1 MTLTSQRID
10 AVRGAIARPV
20 SASRWSAEEF
30 DERFEA
36 ARSRLL
42 AICRLVA
49 GLDNA
54 DDLVQETYIRGSQR
68 IGQLRDPK
76 LFEAWLARIAL
87 NLARTHV
94 RRQGRTEFG
103 SAVPER
109 ALAGAD
115 SGLRDLVEQLPTRE
129 RVVVVLHYGYGYRLI
144 EVAALMGISTIN
156 ARTIAFR
163 ARRRLRKQM
172 EEAERDEPI
181 YELR

>member
-1 MTLTSQRID
+1 M
-10 AVRGAIARPV
+10 

-103 SAVPER
+103 SAVQET
-109 ALAGAD
+109 ASAGPD

-129 RVVVVLHYGYGYRLI
+129 RVVVLHYGYGYRLI

-163 ARRRLRKQM
+163 ARRRLRKQL

-181 YELR
+181 YEFR

>member
-1 MTLTSQRID
+1 MSR
-10 AVRGAIARPV
+10 
-20 SASRWSAEEF
+20 SRWSVEEF

-49 GLDNA
+49 GLDDA
-54 DDLVQETYIRGSQR
+54 DDLVQETYLRGGQR

-87 NLARTHV
+87 NLARSHV
-94 RRQGRTEFG
+94 RRQSRTESG

-109 ALAGAD
+109 ASIAAD
-115 SGLRDLVEQLPTRE
+115 SGLRDLVEHLPLRE
-129 RVVVVLHYGYGYRLI
+129 RMVVVLHYGYGYRLI

-163 ARRRLRKQM
+163 ARQRLRKQL